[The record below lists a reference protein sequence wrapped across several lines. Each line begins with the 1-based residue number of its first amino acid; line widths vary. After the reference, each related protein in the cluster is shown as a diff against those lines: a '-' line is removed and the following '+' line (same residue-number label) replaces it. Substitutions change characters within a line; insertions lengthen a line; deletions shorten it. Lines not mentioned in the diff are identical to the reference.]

1 MSRAPAEAGKNIRIV
16 AGNSKNY
23 FLLASTFNLIM
34 KHKTK
39 LQKKFYTRDVHIV
52 AKELLGKLLAR
63 RIGRKIISGIIV
75 EVEAYDGSIDE
86 ASHSFGGKTKR
97 NEVMFKE
104 GGSLYVYFTYGMHF
118 CANVVTGKINDGKAI
133 LLRALE
139 PLDGIDMMGMNR
151 YSKKEITQKELI
163 NLTNGP
169 AKICEAFGIARREN
183 GTDLCGDEIF
193 ILKSANVSAAKIAAT
208 TRIGIKKSVDLPWR
222 YYIKDNP
229 FVSKK

>member
-1 MSRAPAEAGKNIRIV
+1 
-16 AGNSKNY
+16 
-23 FLLASTFNLIM
+23 M

-39 LQKKFYTRDVHIV
+39 LQKKFYMLDVHTV
-52 AKELLGKLLAR
+52 AKELLGKIFVR
-63 RIGRKIISGIIV
+63 VIGENCLSGKIV

-86 ASHSFGGKTKR
+86 SSHSFGGKTKR
-97 NEVMFKE
+97 NEVMFN
-104 GGSLYVYFTYGMHF
+104 GGGFLYVYFTYGMHF
-118 CANVVTGKINDGKAI
+118 CANIVTGKINDGKAI

-139 PLDGIDMMGMNR
+139 PLDGIDMMALNR
-151 YSKKEITQKELI
+151 YNKKEITQKELI

-193 ILKSANVSAAKIAAT
+193 ILNSPKLGPSKIVNT

-222 YYIKDNP
+222 YYIKNNP
-229 FVSKK
+229 FVSRK

>member
-1 MSRAPAEAGKNIRIV
+1 MSRAHAEAEKNIRIA

-23 FLLASTFNLIM
+23 FLLVFTFNLIM

-39 LQKKFYTRDVHIV
+39 LQKKFYTRNVHAV
-52 AKELLGKLLAR
+52 AKELLGKIFVR
-63 RIGRKIISGIIV
+63 VIGENCLSGKIV

-86 ASHSFGGKTKR
+86 SSHSYRGKTKR
-97 NEVMFKE
+97 NEVMFN
-104 GGSLYVYFTYGMHF
+104 GGGFLYVYFTYGMHF
-118 CANVVTGKINDGKAI
+118 CANIVTGKINDGKAI
-133 LLRALE
+133 LIRSLE
-139 PLDGIDMMGMNR
+139 PLDGIDLMAMNR
-151 YSKKEITQKELI
+151 YNKKEITQKEFV

-169 AKICEAFGIARREN
+169 AKICEAFKIEQAQN
-183 GTDLCGDEIF
+183 GTDLTGDKIF
-193 ILKSANVSAAKIAAT
+193 ILKSANVSPIKIAAT